1 MVKCEIIYNNNEV
14 MTVGFGN
21 SKKQA
26 ERNASIQG
34 CYWLE
39 RYKASIQQEVE
50 DYSEEP
56 LDPED
61 EEMLSEEDA

>member
-1 MVKCEIIYNNNEV
+1 

-34 CYWLE
+34 CWWVEKQPKNYLTPE
-39 RYKASIQQEVE
+39 EYEVDQEVI
-50 DYSEEP
+50 SS
-56 LDPED
+56 D
-61 EEMLSEEDA
+61 EEEL